1 MATARTSLNCTQS
14 NGIAEVSS
22 AKSPHVV
29 SENVTMEYISQYRES
44 SGRPSKQ
51 DEVSDN
57 KSPADAGIDSGDDL
71 FITQKP
77 VPEPV
82 RSRRQRSCNLRSP
95 RDGEEDESDSSSSS
109 SRTYK
114 KRSKIKRVTLPKYSF
129 PFLPQRKRSKNPQ
142 FTRQLTTRQNITLHT
157 FSMGGF
163 FQCARELG
171 QDNDKGDD
179 VPSSLPTVDTDGEYI
194 SPLSEEEER
203 SESVDIKVVERKIF
217 VAASKAKGIPQKSNR
232 SVKGQRGKSNNDRRG
247 MSLGR
252 QRKTGQKIQAEESTL
267 KDKAMFSDTE
277 SSDDGGPSRGAQAEK
292 RTSHTSIQAQTE
304 PPHTER
310 RLTRANKRLAERQE
324 REEELCHS
332 SDATVGELPEL
343 QRSPRYRTLNGSE
356 VSLNVTEP
364 QAGVSHTDLSQTGQ
378 AEEEPESQSLLLR
391 SLPRDI
397 ANDIMYSEMGG
408 EEKNKSKRD
417 HEHVEETCSQSP
429 EEPECLPTARPVDMS
444 EENPLP
450 TQISDEMEIND
461 ENGREK
467 LASLSDDDAVRRTPD
482 TKQEKRKRKKTK
494 RTADHLGQEEDGI
507 VESDVRV
514 EKDSLSL
521 LTSNEANGGKK
532 KKKKEKRQYSKDDN
546 SVEPQQPGTVL
557 EPLNDDADTPRKKKK
572 KKKDKE
578 KEIVI
583 VDEGEEDAQLS
594 VMELENIES
603 SQERLASTCE
613 TKRKKHKKKRQTPP
627 DDVIVEPENGE
638 ALSHDAT
645 LEESP
650 AQSVK
655 KKKKKKRENLSEDE
669 AISCT
674 PDQKEKLDDADT
686 TLTIT
691 EGPDIEYTELVTK
704 KKKKKKKSE
713 KSCRNVTEDTVTQS
727 DGSVSARKKKKR
739 RASSFLDADAE
750 EKDAQTHG
758 EQRIS

>member
-1 MATARTSLNCTQS
+1 MATARTFLNCSQS

-29 SENVTMEYISQYRES
+29 SENVTMEYIQEISQYRES
-44 SGRPSKQ
+44 SARQSKQ
-51 DEVSDN
+51 DEVSNN
-57 KSPADAGIDSGDDL
+57 KSPDDAGIDSGDDL

-82 RSRRQRSCNLRSP
+82 RPRRQRSCNLRSP

-109 SRTYK
+109 SNSKSYK

-129 PFLPQRKRSKNPQ
+129 PFLPQRNRSKNPQ
-142 FTRQLTTRQNITLHT
+142 FTRQLTNRQNITLHT

-163 FQCARELG
+163 FKCVRELW
-171 QDNDKGDD
+171 QDYDKGDD
-179 VPSSLPTVDTDGEYI
+179 VPSSLPTMDMDGEYI

-203 SESVDIKVVERKIF
+203 SESVDIKVVERKRF
-217 VAASKAKGIPQKSNR
+217 VAASKAKGTKGITQKSNR
-232 SVKGQRGKSNNDRRG
+232 SVKGQRGKSNNDGRG

-252 QRKTGQKIQAEESTL
+252 QRKTGQKTQAEESTL
-267 KDKAMFSDTE
+267 KDKVLFSDTE

-304 PPHTER
+304 PPRTER

-324 REEELCHS
+324 REDELRHGS
-332 SDATVGELPEL
+332 GATVSELLEL
-343 QRSPRYRTLNGSE
+343 QKSPRYGTLNGSE

-364 QAGVSHTDLSQTGQ
+364 QAGVSHTDDLSQTGQ
-378 AEEEPESQSLLLR
+378 AEEQSESQSLLLR
-391 SLPRDI
+391 SFPREI
-397 ANDIMYSEMGG
+397 TNDIMYSEMRG

-417 HEHVEETCSQSP
+417 HEHVEETCSQSR
-429 EEPECLPTARPVDMS
+429 EEPEGLPTARSVNMS
-444 EENPLP
+444 EENPLA

-467 LASLSDDDAVRRTPD
+467 LVSLSDDDAVRHTPD
-482 TKQEKRKRKKTK
+482 TKQEKRKRKKKK
-494 RTADHLGQEEDGI
+494 RTADHLGQEEDGN
-507 VESDVRV
+507 VESDVRL

-521 LTSNEANGGKK
+521 LTSIEANGGK
-532 KKKKEKRQYSKDDN
+532 KKKKEKRQYSEDDN
-546 SVEPQQPGTVL
+546 SVEPQQSGTVL

-572 KKKDKE
+572 KKK
-578 KEIVI
+578 
-583 VDEGEEDAQLS
+583 
-594 VMELENIES
+594 
-603 SQERLASTCE
+603 
-613 TKRKKHKKKRQTPP
+613 
-627 DDVIVEPENGE
+627 
-638 ALSHDAT
+638 
-645 LEESP
+645 
-650 AQSVK
+650 
-655 KKKKKKRENLSEDE
+655 KKKKRENLSEDE
-669 AISCT
+669 AVSCT
-674 PDQKEKLDDADT
+674 TDQKEKVDDADN

-691 EGPDIEYTELVTK
+691 EGPDIEYAELVSKTK
-704 KKKKKKKSE
+704 KKKKKKKSD

-739 RASSFLDADAE
+739 RTSSFLDADAE